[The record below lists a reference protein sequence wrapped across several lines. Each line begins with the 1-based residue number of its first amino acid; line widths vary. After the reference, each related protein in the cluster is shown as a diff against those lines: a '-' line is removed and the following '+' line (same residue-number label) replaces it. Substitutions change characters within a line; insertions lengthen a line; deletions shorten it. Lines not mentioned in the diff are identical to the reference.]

1 MSEFLQTAI
10 PVVLTAL
17 LAGQVAVTRTGRLRA
32 DIRASIDLL
41 DKLPAGHPSRATL
54 EANIG
59 ELVDTLVRRQRRRFE
74 PITRAGG
81 WFGAN
86 TTLALL
92 MVALACGQVLQ
103 LTGGWKPEPLTRQ
116 DDERNLIYYAVFA
129 VCFAGFAVRA
139 WLQQRREHP
148 KVTLARAK
156 PLTGSEAP
164 ITAPEGSA

>member
-41 DKLPAGHPSRATL
+41 GKLPAGHPSRATL

-74 PITRAGG
+74 PITRAGV
-81 WFGAN
+81 WFGVN
-86 TTLALL
+86 VTLVLL
-92 MVALACGQVLQ
+92 MVAVSCWTALQ
-103 LTGGWKPEPLTRQ
+103 LVGALEPEPLTRQ
-116 DDERNLIYYAVFA
+116 NHQSNLVYYTAFA
-129 VCFAGFAVRA
+129 VCFAGFAVKA
-139 WLQQRREHP
+139 WLQKRREHP
-148 KVTLARAK
+148 KVTSAGVK
-156 PLTGSEAP
+156 PLTGSETTAAP
-164 ITAPEGSA
+164 KGSA

>member
-103 LTGGWKPEPLTRQ
+103 LTEVWKPEPLTRQ

-156 PLTGSEAP
+156 PLIGSEAP